1 ADAWHAQRDHAS
13 YLHRRGACYLL
24 IVQRNQPGLHA
35 QAAALPWRDVP
46 KACDKREHGHG
57 RTGRRTLKVTS
68 AAAGLAFPVTGPA
81 TRIRHRRKLQGKW
94 SRETCYA
101 VTSLT
106 LTQVTY
112 APARRHHPRP
122 PGALRTGCTG
132 PAAPASAK
140 AALRSAPRPAR
151 ASWPACATWPSPSCG
166 CPGDQHRRRFALSPP
181 AAGPATTDDREL
193 LNDFCPAP
201 RPRPYGGHVSGV
213 EKLRIDTGEAVISV
227 SRGGTGP
234 GVLLLHGFPQTQ
246 LMWRDIAPRLAQ
258 RVTVGFADLR
268 GYGDRSTPPSSA
280 GPPPDSKPAMG
291 RRKINLMGP
300 P

>member
-1 ADAWHAQRDHAS
+1 RGGRQDLTRVRARRRGQSSPARCLRSCSWRGARPGRGGRQGQRNPPVYRPADRVEITDAVITADAWHAQRDHAS
-13 YLHRRGACYLL
+13 YLHRRSACYLL

-57 RTGRRTLKVTS
+57 RTGRRTLKVT
-68 AAAGLAFPVTGPA
+68 AVAAGLAFPCAAQP
-81 TRIRHRRKLQGKW
+81 TRIRRRHKLQGKW
-94 SRETCYA
+94 SRATCYA

-151 ASWPACATWPSPSCG
+151 ASW
-166 CPGDQHRRRFALSPP
+166 
-181 AAGPATTDDREL
+181 
-193 LNDFCPAP
+193 
-201 RPRPYGGHVSGV
+201 
-213 EKLRIDTGEAVISV
+213 
-227 SRGGTGP
+227 
-234 GVLLLHGFPQTQ
+234 
-246 LMWRDIAPRLAQ
+246 
-258 RVTVGFADLR
+258 
-268 GYGDRSTPPSSA
+268 
-280 GPPPDSKPAMG
+280 
-291 RRKINLMGP
+291 
-300 P
+300 